1 MPRTVMDIF
10 LSSTSKDLAP
20 CRDRVREMIDR
31 MALVSVA
38 METFGARP
46 TKPLAACREDVERA
60 DALIV
65 LVGHR
70 YGWTPSKKDGG
81 DARRSITWW
90 EVKWA
95 LDSGKPVFAFLVDPD
110 AEWSAEREQDRLLT
124 ATSDAQVLEIGRA
137 VQGLGRFRQFLET
150 ETTRE
155 VFSNV
160 DNLGGLVATSLHR
173 WILNHALITS
183 GERDTSDASP
193 IARIE
198 PISAKG
204 QKRAAAQ
211 PSLTALDYVYEQIHL
226 TTARSLV
233 PDASTV
239 RIGLIAGKADTTHPA
254 FAGAQIQQV
263 NVTGQRGS
271 RSPDE
276 FTTWLA
282 GLLVGADGEYRGV
295 APGAE
300 LVVFGVLD
308 ENYDVKPAALVRA
321 IDAARIEGVNVV
333 CLSLGG
339 SGRDAAAEAAVKE
352 LVAAGIAAVCPAGN
366 ESSAEPIYPA
376 AFAEALAV
384 AATAPS
390 GRLTDFS
397 SFGDWV
403 TVAAP
408 GEKIIMPDSQRGYS
422 SQGGTSFSCAIA
434 AGVVALMIRAN
445 PRLSPE
451 EIARIL
457 RDTAVPLPPP
467 FAANGGLI
475 NAYSAVKAA
484 AELPPPTLGRSKR
497 LPAAAPRR
505 KAKRRSTR

>member
-10 LSSTSKDLAP
+10 LSSTSKDLGP

-31 MALVSVA
+31 MALVSIA

-46 TKPLAACREDVERA
+46 TKPLVACREDVERA

-95 LDSGKPVFAFLVDPD
+95 LDSKKPVFAFLLDPG
-110 AEWSAEREQDRLLT
+110 AEWSGEREQDRLLT

-150 ETTRE
+150 KTTRE

-173 WILNHALITS
+173 WILNHALSTS
-183 GERDTSDASP
+183 GDRGTSDASP

-198 PISAKG
+198 PVSANG
-204 QKRAAAQ
+204 QKRGAAQ

-254 FAGAQIQQV
+254 FAGAKIHQV
-263 NVTGQRGS
+263 NVTGERGS
-271 RSPDE
+271 RKPDE
-276 FTTWLA
+276 YTTWLA
-282 GLLVGADGEYRGV
+282 GLLVGADGAYRGI

-308 ENYDVKPAALVRA
+308 ENYTAKPTALVRA

-333 CLSLGG
+333 CITLGG
-339 SGRDAAAEAAVKE
+339 SRRNAAEEAAVKE
-352 LVAAGIAAVCPAGN
+352 LVAAGISVVCAAGN
-366 ESSAEPIYPA
+366 EPSAKPIYPA

-390 GRLTDFS
+390 GRLTEFS

-408 GEKIIMPDSQRGYS
+408 GEKIVVPDPQSGYS
-422 SQGGTSFSCAIA
+422 LRDGTSFSCAIA

-451 EIARIL
+451 QIARVL
-457 RDTAVPLPPP
+457 RETAVPLPPP
-467 FAANGGLI
+467 FAATGGLI
-475 NAYSAVKAA
+475 NAYRAVNAA
-484 AELPPPTLGRSKR
+484 SELPPPTLGRSKQ
-497 LPAAAPRR
+497 PSADAPRR